1 MCLLL
6 SPVLV
11 NYYFP
16 KVSSDQYS
24 VLRQW
29 HGVLNISNTPCHC
42 RSTINISNTP
52 CHCRSTINISNT
64 PCHCHIYRAS
74 TMAWCIRYIYRAS
87 TMTWCIIYIYRLNLE
102 FQIPK
107 LVLKRRK
114 YHIQCA
120 WRVSCITFTRYF
132 QNWKTWKPNNLTC

>member
-1 MCLLL
+1 MLITITGVGELLFPEGIIR
-6 SPVLV
+6 PVL
-11 NYYFP
+11 
-16 KVSSDQYS
+16 SA
-24 VLRQW
+24 
-29 HGVLNISNTPCHC
+29 
-42 RSTINISNTP
+42 STMAWCIRYIY
-52 CHCRSTINISNT
+52 RASTTAWRIRY
-64 PCHCHIYRAS
+64 IYRAS

-120 WRVSCITFTRYF
+120 
-132 QNWKTWKPNNLTC
+132 